1 MKLLTV
7 GLAALA
13 LVATGGAAHAQDWMN
28 RDRWAVGVTAGSDGL
43 GGDLKYSLS
52 PQIVLRARG
61 AGLGFSHSENDSGIH
76 YAGKVKFATGGAFVD
91 WHPFSNGFL
100 LSGGVVGGDRK
111 VDLSGSPT
119 GNVTLFGNTY
129 TPAQIG
135 SVTGRAKLDS
145 AAGFL
150 GLGYDSTFSRRGPI
164 GISVLAGVQLS
175 SSPKV
180 RLSSTGLL
188 ATTPQLQADLVKEEA
203 QLRDD
208 LKFARY
214 YPAISVGLSYRF

>member
-1 MKLLTV
+1 MKLIRI

-13 LVATGGAAHAQDWMN
+13 LAGIGGAAHAQDWMN
-28 RDRWAVGVTAGSDGL
+28 KDRWAVGATVGTDGL
-43 GGDLKYSLS
+43 GADIKYSLS
-52 PQIVLRARG
+52 PQFVLRARG

-76 YAGKVKFATGGAFVD
+76 YSGKVKFATGGAFVD

-100 LSGGVVGGDRK
+100 LSGGVVAGDRK
-111 VDLSGSPT
+111 VDLSGSST
-119 GNVTLFGNTY
+119 SNVTLFGNTY

-135 SVTGRAKLDS
+135 TISGRAKLDS
-145 AAGFL
+145 AAGFV

-188 ATTPQLQADLVKEEA
+188 ATTPQLQADLIKEEA
-203 QLRDD
+203 ELRDD
-208 LKFARY
+208 LKYARY